1 MIKLKDILLKNK
13 IIENKNQI
21 NEFVI
26 TSLAIGALLKLL
38 LKWYDKN
45 PEKAKELEDYINFEK
60 IEKHLEKS
68 D

>member
-13 IIENKNQI
+13 IIKNKNQI

-26 TSLAIGALLKLL
+26 TSLAIGAILKLL
-38 LKWYDKN
+38 LKWNDKN